1 MGEPYVCFFAG
12 EDGVDEGFVEIEDEE
27 LLLCVFVKDGVPDGS
42 ASFTFF
48 LLMYYWEGP
57 FRLLME

>member
-1 MGEPYVCFFAG
+1 MGESYIGFFAG
-12 EDGVDEGFVEIEDEE
+12 EDGVDECFVEIEDKE
-27 LLLCVFVKDGVPDGS
+27 LLFGVCVKKGVPDGS
-42 ASFTFF
+42 VSFTFF